1 MPNNL
6 TWRRCTNCGQ
16 LTLVPVNAD
25 VCWQCG
31 APCPE
36 PRSSADSGTAAPVG
50 GLGFPSIVDFG
61 RAANQR
67 LGAPAPPSTTQWN
80 LPHPRPRWMDL
91 TPADDAIARR
101 LLASVFPDGFEL

>member
-31 APCPE
+31 APCPG
-36 PRSSADSGTAAPVG
+36 PRPDAGATAPAG

-61 RAANQR
+61 RAADQR
-67 LGAPAPPSTTQWN
+67 RAAPASPPAADRN
-80 LPHPRPRWMDL
+80 LPAPRPRWMDL
-91 TPADDAIARR
+91 TPADDATARR